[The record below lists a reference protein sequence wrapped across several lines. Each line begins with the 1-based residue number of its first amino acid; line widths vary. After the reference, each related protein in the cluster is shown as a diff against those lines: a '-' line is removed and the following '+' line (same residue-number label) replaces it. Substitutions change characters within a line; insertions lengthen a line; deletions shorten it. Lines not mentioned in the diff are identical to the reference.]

1 MLLKILGGVLY
12 CIVLYCIGKLIYQSP
27 EVMLHKYTFVGPIQ
41 ALSETR
47 RMTIFDIE
55 PLRISQIPYRP
66 VWKDR
71 LRDNQSHQVSYLPVF
86 VISKQMGPSYL
97 KIDPVDRASESWSS
111 YPTRVYP
118 HFPPN

>member
-1 MLLKILGGVLY
+1 MSVLSDSASVLAMLTYPLKYMFFVY

-55 PLRISQIPYRP
+55 PLGISQIPYRP

-71 LRDNQSHQVSYLPVF
+71 LRDNQAHQVSYLPVF
-86 VISKQMGPSYL
+86 CY
-97 KIDPVDRASESWSS
+97 
-111 YPTRVYP
+111 
-118 HFPPN
+118 F